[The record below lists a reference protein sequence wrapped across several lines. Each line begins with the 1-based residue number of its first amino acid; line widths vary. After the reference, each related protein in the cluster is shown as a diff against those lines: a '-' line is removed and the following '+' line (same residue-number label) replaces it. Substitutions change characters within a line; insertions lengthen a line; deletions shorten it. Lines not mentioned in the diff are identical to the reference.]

1 MKKLLYSI
9 PLFALML
16 TVACVSDME
25 TVTESVEQGRIGLN
39 FSPAALATR
48 DVASNS
54 VEADISHIDVLFFD
68 NSEALYHHE
77 RVSGVDPFE
86 GTVYLSKARAD
97 FAANAEYTVY
107 LVANSTHPAST
118 FAALTNR
125 EELFLLSQE
134 DERIHMTG
142 LTDSGVEA
150 PRNFLMDGQAYLT
163 SLGAEPAVKDAVV
176 INNGVQSDSTE
187 LSCTLRR
194 AAVKVIVTL
203 KRGSQVT
210 FNRNL
215 HAGYY
220 FRNMP
225 YSTLVMPQYEID
237 AKLRTPN
244 KAMSVQ
250 FFYWEPDG
258 SEVTV
263 VGYFYSHDRKN
274 DNFFERGTSLI
285 VNVPL
290 TYTYVDT
297 ATGNTVAQNYENSYY
312 QLQLSKSGAFERN
325 HIYYVSATINA
336 PGAEELSEPVT
347 ISGMRYSEQEWI
359 TQTIDI
365 GGEEGPKYLKVNR
378 EQMEMHNVATD
389 SETLVFASSDPVTV
403 TVTNAYYIDKFGQQQ
418 TITSRLS
425 DYNISANPL
434 AELAG
439 NIEVNSDVPT
449 NNTIRYIELRVFQDD
464 NGNGSHDAGELYED
478 VLVLQYPVIY
488 ITNQR
493 GYYSYREDFDCHYQY
508 KGSRTVGV
516 GLQMSGGSWTGR
528 YNYTT
533 DSYVSSGWGGGV
545 DSDYFWASKYV
556 SGNGSTA
563 GMSVRSYYHWST
575 YSTAATATQDGVA
588 NSNDNARMYHVRVT
602 ATSADYVVG
611 RPRLDENGF
620 TDDSADNAK
629 LVSPSF
635 MIASRLG
642 AMFGTYGGLSQ
653 VSDGEDGNNNGVDD
667 RLDIFREHCKNYAET
682 YIDENGDVIH
692 FTDWR
697 LPTESE
703 LRIIISLQGTSGVQ
717 ADAIDYLLNGYYY
730 MTASGPT
737 YNSKGN
743 QNNSKNESAVRCI
756 RDAY

>member
-1 MKKLLYSI
+1 
-9 PLFALML
+9 ML
-16 TVACVSDME
+16 TTACTSEPEATTD
-25 TVTESVEQGRIGLN
+25 TLNQGRVGIS
-39 FSPAALATR
+39 FSPSALVTR

-54 VEADISHIDVLFFD
+54 VEADISHIDVMFFD
-68 NSEALYHHE
+68 NSEALFHHE
-77 RVSGVDPFE
+77 RISGLNPFE
-86 GTVYLSKARAD
+86 GSIFLSKARSD
-97 FAANAEYTVY
+97 FEANADYRVY

-118 FAALTNR
+118 FATLQNR
-125 EELFLLSQE
+125 EALFLLSQE

-142 LTDSGVEA
+142 LTDTGVEA
-150 PRNFLMDGQAYLT
+150 PRNFLMDGEAYLT
-163 SLGAEPAVKDAVV
+163 SLGAEPSVKSAIV
-176 INNGVQSDSTE
+176 INNGVQSDNTE

-194 AAVKVIVTL
+194 AAVKVVVTL
-203 KRGSQVT
+203 KRGSQVV

-225 YSTLVMPQYEID
+225 YTTLVMPEYEKD
-237 AKLRTPN
+237 ALLRTPD
-244 KAMSVQ
+244 KAMNVQ
-250 FFYWEPDG
+250 FFYWNPEG
-258 SEVTV
+258 NEVIV

-290 TYTYVDT
+290 TYTYLNPE
-297 ATGNTVAQNYENSYY
+297 TGQTVVEEYENSYY

-336 PGAEELSEPVT
+336 PGAEELSEPVK
-347 ISGMRYSEQEWI
+347 IEGMKYSEQMWI
-359 TQTIDI
+359 TQTIDV

-378 EQMEMHNVATD
+378 EQMEMHNIATD
-389 SETLVFASSDPVTV
+389 NETLVFASSDPVKIAFRRV
-403 TVTNAYYIDKFGQQQ
+403 YYVDKFGQTQD
-418 TITSRLS
+418 ITSRLNT
-425 DYNISANPL
+425 YNISANPIG
-434 AELAG
+434 ELAG
-439 NIEVNSDVPT
+439 NIEVKSDVPT
-449 NNTIRYIELRVFQDD
+449 NNTIRYIEMRVYQDD
-464 NGNGSHDAGELYED
+464 NGNGRHDQGELYED

-488 ITNQR
+488 VTNQR

-508 KGSRTVGV
+508 KGSRIVGV
-516 GLQMSGGSWTGR
+516 GLEMRSNTWTGNYR
-528 YNYTT
+528 YTT
-533 DSYVSSGWGGGV
+533 DSYVGSGWGASF
-545 DSDYFWASKYV
+545 DDDYFWASKYV
-556 SGNGSTA
+556 SGDGSTP
-563 GMSVRSYYHWST
+563 GMSVRSYYHWTATSN
-575 YSTAATATQDGVA
+575 AATAIRDGDA

-620 TDDSADNAK
+620 TDSSADNSK

-642 AMFGTYGGLSQ
+642 AMFGTYGGLNQ
-653 VSDGEDGNNNGVDD
+653 VSNNEDGNRNGVDD
-667 RLDIFREHCKNYAET
+667 RLEIFREHCKNYAET
-682 YIDENGDVIH
+682 YVDENGNVIH
-692 FTDWR
+692 FKDWR

-743 QNNSKNESAVRCI
+743 QNNSKDQSAVRCI

>member
-1 MKKLLYSI
+1 MDV
-9 PLFALML
+9 
-16 TVACVSDME
+16 VADSLP
-25 TVTESVEQGRIGLN
+25 QGRIGLS

-68 NSEALYHHE
+68 SNQSLFHHE

-86 GTVYLSKARAD
+86 GSVYLSKSRSD
-97 FAANAEYTVY
+97 FEANAQYRVY
-107 LVANSTHPAST
+107 LVANSTHRAST
-118 FAALTNR
+118 FAQLSNS
-125 EELFLLSQE
+125 EEFFLLSQE

-150 PRNFLMDGQAYLT
+150 PRNFLMEGEAYLT
-163 SLGAEPAVKDAVV
+163 NLGAEPQTKSAIV
-176 INNGVQSDSTE
+176 INNGVQSDNTE

-203 KRGSQVT
+203 RKGDQVE
-210 FNRNL
+210 FIRNL

-225 YSTLVMPQYEID
+225 YSTLIMPQYEKD
-237 AKLRTPN
+237 ALLRTPD

-250 FFYWEPDG
+250 FFYWNPDG

-290 TYTYVDT
+290 KYTYVD
-297 ATGNTVAQNYENSYY
+297 AQSGQTVVENYENSYY

-336 PGAEELSEPVT
+336 PGAEELSEPVK
-347 ISGMRYSEQEWI
+347 ISDMRYSEKEWYV
-359 TQTIDI
+359 QSIDV
-365 GGEEGPKYLKVNR
+365 GGEQGPKYLKVNR

-389 SETLVFASSDPVTV
+389 NQTLVFASSDPVSV
-403 TVTNAYYIDKFGQQQ
+403 AVRGAYYVDKFGQTQD
-418 TITSRLS
+418 ITSRLS
-425 DYNISANPL
+425 TYHISATPL
-434 AELAG
+434 GELAG
-439 NIEVNSDVPT
+439 NIEVKSDVPT
-449 NNTIRYIELRVFQDD
+449 NNTIRYIELRVYQDD
-464 NGNGSHDAGELYED
+464 NSNGRYDSGELYKD

-508 KGSRTVGV
+508 KGTRIVGV
-516 GLQMSGGSWTGR
+516 GLEMRNNNWTGN
-528 YNYTT
+528 YKYTT
-533 DSYVSSGWGGGV
+533 DSYVSSGWGGSA
-545 DSDYFWASKYV
+545 DSNYFWASKYV
-556 SGNGSTA
+556 SGNGSTP
-563 GMSVRSYYHWST
+563 GMSVRSYYHWASN
-575 YSTAATATQDGVA
+575 SNAATAARDGNA
-588 NSNDNARMYHVRVT
+588 DTNDNARMYHVRVT

-620 TDDSADNAK
+620 TDSSADNSK

-642 AMFGTYGGLSQ
+642 AMFGTYGGLSN
-653 VSDGEDGNNNGVDD
+653 VSHGEDGNRNGVDD
-667 RLDIFREHCKNYAET
+667 RIEIFREHCKNYAET
-682 YIDENGDVIH
+682 YIDDNGEVIH
-692 FTDWR
+692 FKDWR

-703 LRIIISLQGTSGVQ
+703 LKIIISLQGTSGVQ

-743 QNNSKNESAVRCI
+743 QNNSKNQSAVRCI

>member
-1 MKKLLYSI
+1 
-9 PLFALML
+9 ML
-16 TVACVSDME
+16 TTSCVSD
-25 TVTESVEQGRIGLN
+25 TEAITDSLESGRIGLS
-39 FSPAALATR
+39 FSPAALVTR
-48 DVASNS
+48 DVASND
-54 VEADISHIDVLFFD
+54 VEANISHIDVLFFD
-68 NSEALYHHE
+68 NSDALYYHE
-77 RVSGVDPFE
+77 RVSGVNPFE
-86 GTVYLSKARAD
+86 GTVYLSKPRAD
-97 FAANAEYTVY
+97 FEVNADYRVY

-118 FAALTNR
+118 FATLANR
-125 EELFLLSQE
+125 EALLLLTQE

-142 LTDSGVEA
+142 LADTGVDA
-150 PRNFLMDGQAYLT
+150 PRYFLMDGEAYLT
-163 SLGAEPAVKDAVV
+163 SLGAEPAVKSPIV
-176 INNGVQSDSTE
+176 INNGVQSDDTE

-194 AAVKVIVTL
+194 AAVKVVVTL
-203 KRGSQVT
+203 RKGSQVT

-225 YSTLVMPQYEID
+225 YSTLVMSEYEKD
-237 AKLRTPN
+237 AKLRTPD

-250 FFYWEPDG
+250 FFYWKADG

-263 VGYFYSHDRKN
+263 VGYFYSHDRKS

-285 VNVPL
+285 VNIPL
-290 TYTYVDT
+290 TYTYIDT
-297 ATGNTVAQNYENSYY
+297 GTGNTVVENYENSYY

-359 TQTIDI
+359 TNTIDI
-365 GGEEGPKYLKVNR
+365 GGEVGPKYLKVNR
-378 EQMEMHNVATD
+378 EQMEMHNVTTD

-403 TVTNAYYIDKFGQQQ
+403 TVRNAYYIDKFGQRQSV
-418 TITSRLS
+418 ISNLAA
-425 DYNISANPL
+425 YNISANPL

-439 NIEVNSDVPT
+439 NIEVRGDVPK

-464 NGNGSHDAGELYED
+464 NGNGSHDTGELYED

-493 GYYSYREDFDCHYQY
+493 GYYSYREDFNCHYQY
-508 KGSRTVGV
+508 KGSRIVGV
-516 GLQMSGGSWTGR
+516 GLQMSGGAWTGG
-528 YNYTT
+528 YNYTN

-545 DSDYFWASKYV
+545 DNDYFWASKYV
-556 SGNGSTA
+556 SGNGTTP
-563 GMSVRSYYHWST
+563 GMSVRSYYHWSSS
-575 YSTAATATQDGVA
+575 STAATAAQDGVA
-588 NSNDNARMYHVRVT
+588 SSNDNARMYHVRVT

-611 RPRLDENGF
+611 RPRLDKDGF
-620 TDDSADNAK
+620 TDGSADNAK

-642 AMFGTYGGLSQ
+642 AMFGTYGGLNQ
-653 VSDGEDGNNNGVDD
+653 VSDGEDGNGNGVDD
-667 RLDIFREHCKNYAET
+667 RLEIFREHCKNYAET
-682 YIDENGDVIH
+682 YIDEHGNVIH

-703 LRIIISLQGTSGVQ
+703 LKIIISLQGTSGVQ

-743 QNNSKNESAVRCI
+743 QNNSKSQSAVRCI